1 MADVESDIHF
11 TDFSRSECVDFAKI
25 DLPRCISST
34 IFEIVHLSSTPRL
47 VIPLSLDVSISQYLD
62 ISLSQVFIARAFSFK
77 NEKSAKNPKILALF
91 CCILFFHPDPTYV
104 LGETLQY
111 AHWLSLSS
119 GDIVSFS
126 LSTRKRTLRSMLLSL
141 YL

>member
-1 MADVESDIHF
+1 MSIAPSISPI
-11 TDFSRSECVDFAKI
+11 SRVPNALT
-25 DLPRCISST
+25 LPKSIFHDAYPRRYSKLSISPLLHGS
-34 IFEIVHLSSTPRL
+34 LSHCL
-47 VIPLSLDVSISQYLD
+47 SISQYLD